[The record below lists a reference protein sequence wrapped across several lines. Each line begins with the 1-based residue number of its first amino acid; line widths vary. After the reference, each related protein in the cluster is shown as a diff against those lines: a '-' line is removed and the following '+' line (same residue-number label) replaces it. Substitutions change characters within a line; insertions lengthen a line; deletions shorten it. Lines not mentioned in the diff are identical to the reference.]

1 MATWERNGEWRG
13 YDWEMSASA
22 RRWPNWG
29 LGLLVHRSRFSLI
42 AVWLMLGPLE
52 AWLDIQLPIPC
63 RSIENYIESDLDWVY
78 FDEEEQN
85 GDSNSG

>member
-1 MATWERNGEWRG
+1 MATWEREFEWRG

-29 LGLLVHRSRFSLI
+29 LGVLVHRTQFSLI

-52 AWLDIQLPIPC
+52 AWLDVQLPIPGHF
-63 RSIENYIESDLDWVY
+63 IESYIESYPDWDY
-78 FDEEEQN
+78 FDEEEA
-85 GDSNSG
+85 S